1 MTSRRV
7 KEDSDSDQRSE
18 VRCQMSAIQFACFF
32 RNDTVP
38 KFLLLRRRQTFD
50 LLKNFF
56 DDRAHNRIVRPEGTE
71 AKFALG

>member
-1 MTSRRV
+1 
-7 KEDSDSDQRSE
+7 
-18 VRCQMSAIQFACFF
+18 MSAIQFACFF